1 MVWEFT
7 PEDFKTL
14 TMEEAV
20 AEAIGGASVCWTN
33 IGDAGVFQE
42 DVANQVVSALLAF
55 IDSRAGEERPLLGL
69 ATTRV
74 LLNELKCRGEISA
87 IAEDDIE
94 IAKAAGHLMLEAEDL
109 LMRLPPKLLDYRT
122 VGSV

>member
-1 MVWEFT
+1 MIWNFT
-7 PEDFKTL
+7 PEEFATL
-14 TMEEAV
+14 TIEEAV
-20 AEAIGGASVCWTN
+20 AQAIGGASVCWSN
-33 IGDAGVFQE
+33 PEDAGRFLE
-42 DVANQVVSALLAF
+42 DKAMEVARALTAF

-74 LLNELKCRGEISA
+74 LLNELQCRGEISA

-94 IAKAAGHLMLEAEDL
+94 IANAAGHLRLEAHDL